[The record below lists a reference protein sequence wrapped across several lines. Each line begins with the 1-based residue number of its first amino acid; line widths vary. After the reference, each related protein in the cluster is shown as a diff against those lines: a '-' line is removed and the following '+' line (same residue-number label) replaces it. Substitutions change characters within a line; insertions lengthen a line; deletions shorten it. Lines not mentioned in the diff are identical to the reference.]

1 MKNENC
7 HGKTREKQFR
17 KILMQQTVMFISFII
32 IVSRILEN
40 TT

>member
-7 HGKTREKQFR
+7 QGKMHEKQFR
-17 KILMQQTVMFISFII
+17 KILTQQTVMFISFII
-32 IVSRILEN
+32 IVSSILEN

>member
-7 HGKTREKQFR
+7 HDKMHEKQFC
-17 KILMQQTVMFISFII
+17 KILIQQTVTFISFII